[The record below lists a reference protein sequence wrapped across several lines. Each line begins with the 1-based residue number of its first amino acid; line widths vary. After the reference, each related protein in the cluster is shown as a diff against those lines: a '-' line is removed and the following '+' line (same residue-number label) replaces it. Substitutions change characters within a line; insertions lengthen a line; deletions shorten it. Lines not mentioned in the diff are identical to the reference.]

1 MIAIDPDEHDE
12 APPATERPRA
22 ALLPWGV
29 DRRAEP
35 PAVMAEGRADEA
47 NAYANSRTTRRSW
60 SGATSTS
67 WPCLSFR

>member
-1 MIAIDPDEHDE
+1 MTAIDSNEHDE
-12 APPATERPRA
+12 ALPATERPGT
-22 ALLPWGV
+22 ALLPVGV

-35 PAVMAEGRADEA
+35 PAVMAEGRADDA
-47 NAYANSRTTRRSW
+47 NAYANSRTMRRSW